1 MLFKIAEKSPKI
13 AKTEKLKKNCVRTF
27 RRNSASSSQVHFIGN
42 ENYWLLG
49 MFPNFSNDLIGQFK
63 GPNVHNWVNNNN
75 GIHITTGLGILE
87 EKSRLF
93 FMVHIFSKVQVI
105 DFWNSRSWAIAD
117 ATADENIYMLCYFW
131 YRFSNIYKY
140 WLNGFKTHWLNIV
153 NN

>member
-13 AKTEKLKKNCVRTF
+13 AKTEKIKKNCVRTF

-42 ENYWLLG
+42 ENYWFLG

-87 EKSRLF
+87 GKIKAVLYGSYFLKS
-93 FMVHIFSKVQVI
+93 
-105 DFWNSRSWAIAD
+105 AG
-117 ATADENIYMLCYFW
+117 
-131 YRFSNIYKY
+131 YRFLKFSVLSNCGCNCGWKY
-140 WLNGFKTHWLNIV
+140 LYAMLFLV
-153 NN
+153 

>member
-13 AKTEKLKKNCVRTF
+13 AKTEKIKKNCVRTF

-49 MFPNFSNDLIGQFK
+49 MFPNFSNDPIGQFK

-87 EKSRLF
+87 RKNQGCSLWFIFPQKCRLS
-93 FMVHIFSKVQVI
+93 IFEILGLEQLQMQL
-105 DFWNSRSWAIAD
+105 R
-117 ATADENIYMLCYFW
+117 M
-131 YRFSNIYKY
+131 
-140 WLNGFKTHWLNIV
+140 
-153 NN
+153 